1 MKPER
6 DQSIDI
12 LRGIA
17 IFTMIAANMAAHS
30 LQEPHSFLFRLYGS
44 IAAPLFVFLAGMMVS
59 VTSKTKAHPIQYY
72 LKRSAAVLLIASLI
86 DIFLWNIIPFTTFD
100 VLYIIAFAMPLI
112 YYFNKLKTALR
123 ICIIF
128 VLFIVA
134 PILQNVFGYNEYP
147 LEVNVFGNTNSS
159 ELSLAVVLK
168 QFFIDGW
175 FPLFPWLGVSFL
187 GAAIGSYKI
196 KTPIYEYNKR
206 LLLMGF
212 GLLLIGSISWIY
224 FSPKL
229 FIREGYS
236 ELFYPPTLYYLAS
249 ILGFIFILNVV
260 IYQFKANKFINL
272 LGVYGQSS
280 LFIYI
285 LHTVLIVFV
294 FNKFDSYSPLFFTA
308 LYLLHAFALW
318 AICYFI
324 KLIKKDKKLP
334 FLVSLILGH

>member
-1 MKPER
+1 MKQER
-6 DQSIDI
+6 DQSVDI

-17 IFTMIAANMAAHS
+17 IFAMIAANMAAHS

-59 VTSKTKAHPIQYY
+59 VTSKTKSHPIQYY
-72 LKRSAAVLLIASLI
+72 LKRAVAVLFIASLI

-100 VLYIIAFAMPLI
+100 VLYVIAFAMPLI

-123 ICIIF
+123 ISIVF
-128 VLFIVA
+128 VLFVVA
-134 PILQNVFGYNEYP
+134 PILQNTFGYIEYP
-147 LEVNVFGNTNSS
+147 LEVNVFRNTNFS
-159 ELSLAVVLK
+159 ELSLTLVLK

-187 GAAIGSYKI
+187 GAVIGSYKI

-206 LLLMGF
+206 MLITGFVLLFVG
-212 GLLLIGSISWIY
+212 IISWIY
-224 FSPKL
+224 FNPKL

-249 ILGFIFILNVV
+249 ILGFIFILSVI
-260 IYQFKANKFINL
+260 IYQFKSNKFINL
-272 LGVYGQSS
+272 LSVYGQSS
-280 LFIYI
+280 LLVYI

-294 FNKFDSYSPLFFTA
+294 FNEFDSYSPLFFTV
-308 LYLLHAFALW
+308 LYFLHALALW
-318 AICYFI
+318 AVCYFI

-334 FLVSLILGH
+334 FLVTLILGH